1 MISRTK
7 NESLPN
13 LGDKSR
19 VYLPS
24 RQSQELKPFSADVQR
39 CTPSIIQPHLQMI
52 HLSRASMLSNA
63 CARRNMHKFGSLP
76 PTGKVTENARA
87 KTTLLIITPAYLRFR
102 SSCLALEIAQPELS
116 SGRASAFSG
125 SVLIRISRG
134 GTLHVNGGW

>member
-39 CTPSIIQPHLQMI
+39 CAPSIIQPHLQMI

-63 CARRNMHKFGSLP
+63 CARRNMHKFGSLAR
-76 PTGKVTENARA
+76 TGKVTENASA

-116 SGRASAFSG
+116 SGRASAFNG
-125 SVLIRISRG
+125 SVRIRNARVG
-134 GTLHVNGGW
+134 ALHVVGG

>member
-39 CTPSIIQPHLQMI
+39 CAPSIIQPHLQMI

-76 PTGKVTENARA
+76 PTGKVTENTPP
-87 KTTLLIITPAYLRFR
+87 KTTLLIITPAYLRLR

-116 SGRASAFSG
+116 PGRDTAFNGSAF
-125 SVLIRISRG
+125 LRNALNLP
-134 GTLHVNGGW
+134 LHVDGG

>member
-39 CTPSIIQPHLQMI
+39 CAPSIIQPHLEMI

-63 CARRNMHKFGSLP
+63 CARRHMHKFGSFTC
-76 PTGKVTENARA
+76 TGKVTENRSA
-87 KTTLLIITPAYLRFR
+87 KTTLLIITPAYLRLR
-102 SSCLALEIAQPELS
+102 SSSLALEIAQPELS
-116 SGRASAFSG
+116 SGRDSAFNG
-125 SVLIRISRG
+125 SAILRNPREP
-134 GTLHVNGGW
+134 TLHLYGG